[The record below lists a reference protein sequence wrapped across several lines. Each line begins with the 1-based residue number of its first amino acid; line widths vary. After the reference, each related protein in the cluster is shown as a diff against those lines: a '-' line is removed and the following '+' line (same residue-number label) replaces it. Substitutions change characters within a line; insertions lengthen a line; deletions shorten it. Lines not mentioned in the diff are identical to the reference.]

1 MKKVLYLVSC
11 LLFTLA
17 SCEVDNYEAPNASIH
32 GSILDEKTGELV
44 GTDIQ
49 DGGAIYVKE
58 LGYENGY
65 YQSWAIKNTGE
76 YRNDMV
82 FAATYDVK
90 FENTNFY
97 PFEEKNMVV
106 NKGDNKYDFK
116 VTPYIRVINPT
127 ITKNGNLVTATFSLE
142 GGKSDV
148 KVKSMQLFAFT
159 DMWVGNIVKFAVTG
173 GTDKQSFEPSE
184 EIVAGKTYSL
194 TIDVSENASLFKYT
208 RNYYFRIGVLADVSG
223 VGNVKHNYS
232 PLEVIKF

>member
-1 MKKVLYLVSC
+1 MKKVLFIVSC

-17 SCEVDNYEAPNASIH
+17 ACEVDNYEAPNASVH

-49 DGGAIYVKE
+49 DGGSIGVKE
-58 LGYENGY
+58 LGFENGY
-65 YQSWAIKNTGE
+65 YQYWAIKNTGE

-97 PFEEKNMVV
+97 PFEEKDWVV
-106 NKGDNKYDFK
+106 RKGDNTRDFQ
-116 VTPYIRVINPT
+116 VTPYLRVVNPT
-127 ITKNGNLVTATFSLE
+127 ITKNGNIVTATFSLE
-142 GGKSDV
+142 GGKGTE

-173 GTDKQSFEPSE
+173 GTDKLSFETPE
-184 EIVAGKTYSL
+184 AIVAGETYTL
-194 TIDVSENASLFKYT
+194 TIDVSKNASLFKYE

-223 VGNVKHNYS
+223 VGTVKHNYS
-232 PLEVIKF
+232 PLVVIKF